1 MQKKAGRRGVFFCM
15 ADAGNAQG
23 GRPKGRPKAAEGE
36 PPMPKTWKDTETLAG
51 VLAWMEKSEQG
62 PDAALEEHAQQAY
75 AAQLD
80 YVHSSVKEFEPSQH
94 RWGKKMYIYT
104 MDESKKRRPKRTVG
118 GFKANFI
125 ETRKFCNNTILPV
138 YHKIFNSDG
147 SSPTGTNRDKVIAE
161 LRTELGLELA
171 AVPTDSGVTNCED
184 ATQEGEPEQEG
195 DEDSPHKSR
204 GALRSSLH
212 LLD

>member
-15 ADAGNAQG
+15 ADAGNAQV

-80 YVHSSVKEFEPSQH
+80 YVHSSVKEFVPSQH
-94 RWGKKMYIYT
+94 RWGKQVYIYT
-104 MDESKKRRPKRTVG
+104 ILLWQSQRR
-118 GFKANFI
+118 
-125 ETRKFCNNTILPV
+125 
-138 YHKIFNSDG
+138 
-147 SSPTGTNRDKVIAE
+147 
-161 LRTELGLELA
+161 
-171 AVPTDSGVTNCED
+171 
-184 ATQEGEPEQEG
+184 EGQIIQRE
-195 DEDSPHKSR
+195 
-204 GALRSSLH
+204 A
-212 LLD
+212 